1 MYDYEALEKNVAAVR
16 GRIAAAAA
24 RAGRDPAGI
33 RLVAATKYVGAEA
46 LPLLARAGVRVIGE
60 NRVQDALAKFTEV
73 GDCGL
78 EWHFIGTLQKNK
90 IHKVLSRFSLI
101 HSVDSAELAGAVA
114 ERSAGGPTPVLFEV
128 NVADEAT
135 KHGFDP
141 DSLTESFPALLSLPG
156 ISPRGLMTMAPFE
169 AEPGDTRPVFGALR
183 GLRDELARRHGLGGF
198 TELSMGMTNDFEVAV
213 EEGAT
218 MVRVGSALFRGFAA
232 QTSCTVNP

>member
-1 MYDYEALEKNVAAVR
+1 
-16 GRIAAAAA
+16 
-24 RAGRDPAGI
+24 DPAGV

-60 NRVQDALAKFTEV
+60 NRVQDALNKFAAV

-90 IHKVLSRFSLI
+90 INKVLSRFALI
-101 HSVDSAELAGAVA
+101 HSVDSAELAGAVS
-114 ERSAGGPTPVLFEV
+114 ERSTGGPTPVLFEV
-128 NVADEAT
+128 NVAGEAT
-135 KHGFDP
+135 KHGFDA

-156 ISPRGLMTMAPFE
+156 IAPRGLMTMAPLE
-169 AEPGDTRPVFGALR
+169 AEPGDTRPVFRALKE
-183 GLRDELARRHGLGGF
+183 LRDDLARRHGLGSF

-218 MVRVGSALFRGFAA
+218 LVRVGSALYRGLL
-232 QTSCTVNP
+232 T